1 MENSFIH
8 ADAADVM
15 ATAAIAADAA
25 ADVARTTTAD
35 AVKATTA
42 DAAAIK
48 ILKPEEICG

>member
-15 ATAAIAADAA
+15 ATTAIAADAA

-35 AVKATTA
+35 A
-42 DAAAIK
+42 AAIK

>member
-15 ATAAIAADAA
+15 ATTAIA

>member
-1 MENSFIH
+1 MESSYIH
-8 ADAADVM
+8 ADVADVT
-15 ATAAIAADAA
+15 ATTVIA

-35 AVKATTA
+35 AVRATTA